1 MIKDKLEFC
10 YDFSDKV
17 CFRIEVDDNEA
28 HPFCISVDDD
38 KDGFEDMLITT
49 AEAKAILK
57 FLKKHLEPKLEN
69 V

>member
-1 MIKDKLEFC
+1 MIKDKLEFY
-10 YDFSDKV
+10 YDYSDKV
-17 CFRIEVDDNEA
+17 CLRIELDASNV

-38 KDGFEDMLITT
+38 NDGFEDMLITT